1 MLVLK
6 TDKTGAPV
14 VEIASA
20 RQAAVRQGNAAGG
33 NELPIAVM
41 GNGGR
46 EAPRQPEKA
55 APAEVRQAVSDLNS
69 YVQVLERDIVFT
81 VDAGSGRSIIR
92 VVDAE
97 TGELIRQIPPEEV
110 VAVSRALANTFQ
122 EITGLLL
129 NDKG

>member
-6 TDKTGAPV
+6 TNQTGAPV

-20 RQAAVRQGNAAGG
+20 RQAAVRQGTAAGG
-33 NELPIAVM
+33 NDFPVAVM
-41 GNGGR
+41 GSGGR
-46 EAPRQPEKA
+46 EAPREPEKP

-69 YVQVLERDIVFT
+69 YVQVLERDIVFS
-81 VDAGSGRSIIR
+81 VDADSGKSIIR

-97 TGELIRQIPPEEV
+97 TGEVIRQIPPEEV
-110 VAVSRALANTFQ
+110 VAVSRALANSFQ

>member
-6 TDKTGAPV
+6 TNQTGAPV

-20 RQAAVRQGNAAGG
+20 RQAAVRQGTAAGG
-33 NELPIAVM
+33 NDIPVAVM
-41 GNGGR
+41 GSGGR
-46 EAPRQPEKA
+46 EAPRQP
-55 APAEVRQAVSDLNS
+55 APAEVRQAVSNLNS
-69 YVQVLERDIVFT
+69 YVQVLERDIVFS
-81 VDAGSGRSIIR
+81 VDAASGKSIIR

-97 TGELIRQIPPEEV
+97 TGEVIRQIPPEEV
-110 VAVSRALANTFQ
+110 VAVSRALANSFQ